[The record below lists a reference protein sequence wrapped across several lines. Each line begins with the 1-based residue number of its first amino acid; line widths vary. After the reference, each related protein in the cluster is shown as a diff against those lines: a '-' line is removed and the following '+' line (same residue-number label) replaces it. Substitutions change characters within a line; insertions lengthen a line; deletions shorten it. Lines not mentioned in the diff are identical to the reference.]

1 VDEIKN
7 NNMEKNIQFINQ
19 HFDFFVK
26 QYDEKKYP
34 PTIYNKAKKRF
45 SSLTADAETIKLAL
59 ELKWGHINKN
69 NYPKTHKQL
78 ITEII
83 NEWENFKKS
92 NHDKKT
98 PYKNFEWWKNKLGR
112 KSSSRYITIAFII
125 HLIHN
130 EEIPIIDQH
139 NYRAL
144 NFFSNNLSLSSD
156 FKKRPSNWNDVINL
170 KEFTDT
176 ILPNL
181 NNTNP
186 QDFDKFLMMFGKSIK
201 K

>member
-1 VDEIKN
+1 
-7 NNMEKNIQFINQ
+7 MEKNIQFINQ

-26 QYDEKKYP
+26 RYDEKKYP
-34 PTIYNKAKKRF
+34 PKIYQTAKKRF
-45 SSLTADAETIKLAL
+45 SSFTADEETIKSAM
-59 ELKWGHINKN
+59 ELKWGHVNKR
-69 NYPKTHKQL
+69 NYPKIQKQL

-92 NHDKKT
+92 NSEKKS
-98 PYKNFEWWKNKLGR
+98 PVENFDWWCNKFGKR
-112 KSSSRYITIAFII
+112 KSSRFITIAFIV
-125 HLIHN
+125 HLVHN

-144 NFFSNNLSLSSD
+144 NFFTNNLSLSSS
-156 FKKRPSNWNDVINL
+156 FKKSPSNWNDIIKL
-170 KEFTDT
+170 KEFTDN

>member
-1 VDEIKN
+1 
-7 NNMEKNIQFINQ
+7 MEKNIQFINQ

-26 QYDEKKYP
+26 QYDGKKYP
-34 PTIYNKAKKRF
+34 PDIYQTAKINF
-45 SSLTADAETIKLAL
+45 SSFTADAETIKLAL
-59 ELKWGHINKN
+59 EWKWGHFGKP
-69 NYPKTHKQL
+69 NYPDNHKLL
-78 ITEII
+78 IKEII
-83 NEWENFKKS
+83 NEWENFNMS
-92 NHDKKT
+92 NHEKNSAI
-98 PYKNFEWWKNKLGR
+98 KNFEWWKKKLGG
-112 KSSSRYITIAFII
+112 KSSSRYITIAFIT

-144 NFFSNNLSLSSD
+144 NFFTNNLSLSSD
-156 FKKRPSNWNDVINL
+156 LKKRPSNWNDVIKL

-181 NNTNP
+181 NNITP

-201 K
+201 NS

>member
-1 VDEIKN
+1 
-7 NNMEKNIQFINQ
+7 MEKNIQFINQ

>member
-1 VDEIKN
+1 
-7 NNMEKNIQFINQ
+7 MEKNIQFINQ

-26 QYDEKKYP
+26 QYDENKYP
-34 PTIYNKAKKRF
+34 PEIYHTAKKSF
-45 SSLTADAETIKLAL
+45 SSFTADEEIIKLAL
-59 ELKWGHINKN
+59 EWKWGHVEKP
-69 NYPKTHKQL
+69 NYPVTHKLL
-78 ITEII
+78 IKEII
-83 NEWENFKKS
+83 NEWQNFIISNHEKKS
-92 NHDKKT
+92 AD
-98 PYKNFEWWKNKLGR
+98 KNFEWWKKKLGG
-112 KSSSRYITIAFII
+112 KSSSRYITIAFIT

-144 NFFSNNLSLSSD
+144 NFFTNNLSLSNS
-156 FKKRPSNWNDVINL
+156 FKKRPSNWNDIIKL

-176 ILPNL
+176 ILPHIHNK
-181 NNTNP
+181 NP

>member
-1 VDEIKN
+1 
-7 NNMEKNIQFINQ
+7 MEKNIQFINQ

-34 PTIYNKAKKRF
+34 SKIYHIAKKRF
-45 SSLTADAETIKLAL
+45 SSFTADAEAIKLAL
-59 ELKWGHINKN
+59 ELKWGHIGKT
-69 NYPKTHKQL
+69 NYPNNHKLL
-78 ITEII
+78 IKDIVG
-83 NEWENFKKS
+83 EWENFINS
-92 NHDKKT
+92 NHDKKS
-98 PYKNFEWWKNKLGR
+98 PDKNFEWWKNKLAG
-112 KSSSRYITIAFII
+112 KSSSRYITIAFIT

-144 NFFSNNLSLSSD
+144 NFFTNNLSLSSD
-156 FKKRPSNWNDVINL
+156 FKKRPSNWNDILIL

-176 ILPNL
+176 ILPHL

>member
-1 VDEIKN
+1 
-7 NNMEKNIQFINQ
+7 MEKNIQFINQ
-19 HFDFFVK
+19 HFDFFVE
-26 QYDEKKYP
+26 QYNEKKYP
-34 PTIYNKAKKRF
+34 PNIYETVRKNF
-45 SSLTADAETIKLAL
+45 SNFTADAETIKLAL

-83 NEWENFKKS
+83 NEWDNFIESNADKKS
-92 NHDKKT
+92 PVENYD
-98 PYKNFEWWKNKLGR
+98 WWCTKFGKR
-112 KSSSRYITIAFII
+112 KSTRFITIAFII
-125 HLIHN
+125 HLVHN

-144 NFFSNNLSLSSD
+144 NFFTNNLSLPSS
-156 FKKRPSNWNDVINL
+156 FKKRPTNWTDIIKL

-176 ILPNL
+176 ILPHL
-181 NNTNP
+181 NNKNP
-186 QDFDKFLMMFGKSIK
+186 QDFDKYLMMYGKSIK

>member
-1 VDEIKN
+1 
-7 NNMEKNIQFINQ
+7 MEKNIQFINQ

-26 QYDEKKYP
+26 QYDENKYP
-34 PTIYNKAKKRF
+34 PSIYHTSKERF
-45 SSLTADAETIKLAL
+45 SSLTADEKTIKSAL
-59 ELKWGHINKN
+59 EWKWGHVGKP
-69 NYPKTHKQL
+69 NYPGTHKLL
-78 ITEII
+78 IKEIVS
-83 NEWENFKKS
+83 EWENFIKS
-92 NHDKKT
+92 NHDKKS
-98 PYKNFEWWKNKLGR
+98 PDKNFEWWKNKLDA
-112 KSSSRYITIAFII
+112 KSSSRYITIAFIT

-144 NFFSNNLSLSSD
+144 NFFTNNLSLSSS
-156 FKKRPSNWNDVINL
+156 FKKRPSNWNDIKSL
-170 KEFTDT
+170 KDFTDT
-176 ILPNL
+176 ILPHL

>member
-1 VDEIKN
+1 MD
-7 NNMEKNIQFINQ
+7 KNIQFINQ

-34 PTIYNKAKKRF
+34 PNIYQTAKKRF
-45 SSLTADAETIKLAL
+45 SSFTAEEKTIKLAL
-59 ELKWGHINKN
+59 EWKWGHVKKS
-69 NYPKTHKQL
+69 NYPNKHKQL

-83 NEWENFKKS
+83 NEWENFNKS
-92 NHDKKT
+92 THDKKSAD
-98 PYKNFEWWKNKLGR
+98 KNFEWWKNKLGGKTSTR
-112 KSSSRYITIAFII
+112 FITIAFIT

-130 EEIPIIDQH
+130 EEIPLIDQH

-144 NFFSNNLSLSSD
+144 NFFTNNLSLSSS
-156 FKKRPSNWNDVINL
+156 FKKRPSNWNDIIKL

-176 ILPNL
+176 ILPHL
-181 NNTNP
+181 HSKNP

>member
-1 VDEIKN
+1 
-7 NNMEKNIQFINQ
+7 MEKNIQFINQ
-19 HFDFFVK
+19 HFDFFVN

-34 PTIYNKAKKRF
+34 PTIYNKAKKSF
-45 SSLTADAETIKLAL
+45 SSFTADEETIKSAL
-59 ELKWGHINKN
+59 EWKWGHVEKP
-69 NYPKTHKQL
+69 NYPNNNKLL
-78 ITEII
+78 INEII
-83 NEWENFKKS
+83 AEWGSFIDS
-92 NHDKKT
+92 NHDKKSAD
-98 PYKNFEWWKNKLGR
+98 KNFEWWKNKLGGKTSTR
-112 KSSSRYITIAFII
+112 FITIAFIT

-130 EEIPIIDQH
+130 EDIPIIDQH

-144 NFFSNNLSLSSD
+144 NFFTNNLSLSSN
-156 FKKRPSNWNDVINL
+156 FKKRPSNWNDITKL

-176 ILPNL
+176 ILPHL

>member
-1 VDEIKN
+1 
-7 NNMEKNIQFINQ
+7 MEENIQFINQ
-19 HFDFFVK
+19 HFDFFVN
-26 QYDEKKYP
+26 QYDENKYP
-34 PTIYNKAKKRF
+34 PQIYHTAKKRF
-45 SSLTADAETIKLAL
+45 SSLSADEETIKLAL
-59 ELKWGHINKN
+59 EWKWGHINKN

-92 NHDKKT
+92 NAEKKLAD
-98 PYKNFEWWKNKLGR
+98 KNFEWWKNKLNG
-112 KSSSRYITIAFII
+112 KSSTRFITIAFIT

-144 NFFSNNLSLSSD
+144 NFFTNNLSLSST
-156 FKKRPSNWNDVINL
+156 FKKRPSNWNDIIKL
-170 KEFTDT
+170 KQFTDT
-176 ILPNL
+176 ILPHL

>member
-1 VDEIKN
+1 
-7 NNMEKNIQFINQ
+7 MEKNIQFINQ

-34 PTIYNKAKKRF
+34 PTIYNKAKKSF
-45 SSLTADAETIKLAL
+45 SSFTADAETIKLAL
-59 ELKWGHINKN
+59 EWKWGHVNKN

-92 NHDKKT
+92 NAEKKSSIE
-98 PYKNFEWWKNKLGR
+98 NFDWWCTKFGKR
-112 KSSSRYITIAFII
+112 KSTRFITIAFIT

-130 EEIPIIDQH
+130 EDIPIIDQH

-144 NFFSNNLSLSSD
+144 NFFTNNLSLSSN
-156 FKKRPSNWNDVINL
+156 FKKRPSNWNDIIKL

-181 NNTNP
+181 NNITP

-201 K
+201 NS